1 LPSAVI
7 GLARAPQSVTAR
19 EATAVKIRKMT
30 SRFQSVLPAIPLRSA
45 PLFVASA
52 SVLVLTPVALLA
64 GVLGV
69 WRLAAD
75 PGWTNG
81 FFIAEGVLSR
91 YQLWFAVS
99 IGAQMSALVLNRWV
113 ASQRSVVPL
122 VTPSRIETVL
132 P

>member
-1 LPSAVI
+1 
-7 GLARAPQSVTAR
+7 
-19 EATAVKIRKMT
+19 VKFRNMT
-30 SRFQSVLPAIPLRSA
+30 SPFPSVLPPILLRSA

-81 FFIAEGVLSR
+81 FFIAHGVLSR

-113 ASQRSVVPL
+113 AGQQSVVPL
-122 VTPSRIETVL
+122 VTPNRIETVL